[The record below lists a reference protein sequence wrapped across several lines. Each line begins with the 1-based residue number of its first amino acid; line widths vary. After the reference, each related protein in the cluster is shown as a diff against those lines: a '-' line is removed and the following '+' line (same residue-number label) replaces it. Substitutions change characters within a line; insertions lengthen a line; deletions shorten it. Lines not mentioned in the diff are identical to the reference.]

1 MDPRIAS
8 AARRLEQEIKEP
20 VTVAELARSLNL
32 SPSRFAHLFRKE
44 IGVAPMR
51 YLHTQRMLR
60 ARLLLEQ
67 TLLSVKEVMAAVGCS
82 DPSHFARDFQ
92 RFHGLPPTQWRAAV
106 RARNNDD
113 VPAPR

>member
-1 MDPRIAS
+1 
-8 AARRLEQEIKEP
+8 
-20 VTVAELARSLNL
+20 VTGAELARSLNL

-67 TLLSVKEVMAAVGCS
+67 TFLSVKQVMVEVGCS

-92 RFHGLPPTQWRAAV
+92 RFHGLSPTQWRAAV
-106 RARNNDD
+106 RARDTDD
-113 VPAPR
+113 RSTPV